1 MTLLLVLSGLAL
13 IGVATADALTTTVS
27 LGSGAGPV
35 TSVVSRSVWA
45 VARAIWPHRHGA
57 LRRAGV
63 AVLLCSILSWI
74 VLVWAGWSLVFSA
87 ADAAVVDALTGA
99 PASVEQRIYFAG
111 YTLLTLGN
119 GDFRPDGPL
128 WRMATVLAAGNGF
141 GLVTLSISYLVPVV
155 SAATEKR
162 QLAAHL
168 HALGPSPQDL
178 VAGGWDGSS
187 FAPLVRDL
195 AGLHQQLLLH
205 QQRHHTY
212 PVLHYFHATEPA
224 VAAPLRLAALDE
236 GLTLLFHGVAPH
248 ARPDDRRLTALGQAL
263 DAYLDTVTASYLDPP
278 AESPPPPDLT
288 RLREAGI
295 PTVDDSAFADAVRR
309 LAERRRRLLGLVQ
322 HDAWTWDDIA
332 R

>member
-1 MTLLLVLSGLAL
+1 VTLLLVLSGLAL
-13 IGVATADALTTTVS
+13 IGVATTDALTTTVS

-35 TSVVSRSVWA
+35 TRVVSRSVWA
-45 VARAIWPHRHGA
+45 VARAAWPHRHGA

-63 AVLLCSILSWI
+63 AVLLCSILGWI

-87 ADAAVVDALTGA
+87 AEAAVVDAVTGA

-168 HALGPSPQDL
+168 HAL
-178 VAGGWDGSS
+178 
-187 FAPLVRDL
+187 
-195 AGLHQQLLLH
+195 
-205 QQRHHTY
+205 
-212 PVLHYFHATEPA
+212 
-224 VAAPLRLAALDE
+224 
-236 GLTLLFHGVAPH
+236 
-248 ARPDDRRLTALGQAL
+248 
-263 DAYLDTVTASYLDPP
+263 
-278 AESPPPPDLT
+278 T
-288 RLREAGI
+288 RLREARI
-295 PTVDDSAFADAVRR
+295 PTVDDTVFADAVHR